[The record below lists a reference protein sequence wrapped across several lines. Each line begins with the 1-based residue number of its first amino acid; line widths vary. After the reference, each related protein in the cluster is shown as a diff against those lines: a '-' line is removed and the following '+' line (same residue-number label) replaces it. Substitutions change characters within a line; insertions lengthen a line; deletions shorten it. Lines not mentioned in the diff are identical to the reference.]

1 MAAIVIRN
9 LPDDVHDALRR
20 LAADRKQPVEA
31 FVRDTLTEVAKRKRG
46 GIDFEK
52 LARAR
57 AALGLYEDGP
67 EWTPEMDDPKLSWKV
82 LGMKPPKEPKPAKK
96 RPKRKK

>member
-9 LPDDVHDALRR
+9 LPDDVHDALRK
-20 LAADRKQPVEA
+20 LAAERKQPVEA
-31 FVRDTLTEVAKRKRG
+31 FVRDALRDIARRKPG

-52 LARAR
+52 LTRAR

-67 EWTPEMDDPKLSWKV
+67 VWTPDLDDPKLSWKV
-82 LGMKPPKEPKPAKK
+82 LGMNPPQRRA
-96 RPKRKK
+96 KRKK